1 MNRSVRGQKAPSILA
16 CHTVSASIGFRS
28 ASDNAGPSVYVR
40 EGAAEDYRTYLAP
53 DAGWRQPI

>member
-1 MNRSVRGQKAPSILA
+1 
-16 CHTVSASIGFRS
+16 
-28 ASDNAGPSVYVR
+28 VYVR